1 MNLDEF
7 LRSQETMSDLGIF
20 DGESY
25 RGVSRKKLLAIVRK
39 LREQREWALTAACD
53 SVNGALRGA
62 EANSVSEANDA
73 ALDEI
78 VRGG

>member
-1 MNLDEF
+1 
-7 LRSQETMSDLGIF
+7 MSDLEIF

-25 RGVSRKKLLAIVRK
+25 RGVSRKKLLALVRK
-39 LREQREWALTAACD
+39 LREQRDAVFEDLWRE
-53 SVNGALRGA
+53 RGDGWLG
-62 EANSVSEANDA
+62 EHHEQSIEKANA

>member
-1 MNLDEF
+1 MVNLDEF
-7 LRSQETMSDLGIF
+7 LKDLEAVPMIGW
-20 DGESY
+20 ENK
-25 RGVSRKKLLAIVRK
+25 RKLIAIVRK